1 MNLSEGCVMLS
12 YAAEVSNS
20 ESETA
25 LLTSLSD
32 FVVRLLVKRIG
43 SLSGA
48 LVLSVFL
55 MRRLKLPRSL
65 NIPTSRAPNKSD
77 NNKIRNKLI

>member
-1 MNLSEGCVMLS
+1 MLS

-20 ESETA
+20 ELGTA

-55 MRRLKLPRSL
+55 MRRLILPRSL
-65 NIPTSRAPNKSD
+65 NIPTSRAPNNSD
-77 NNKIRNKLI
+77 NNKIREKLI